1 MFTSFGYIYNTE
13 NSPFLMEFYFTRPCI
28 DGAAAKGTHPIR
40 ASESQCLNKFD
51 DLRLELES
59 ILITLLLS

>member
-1 MFTSFGYIYNTE
+1 
-13 NSPFLMEFYFTRPCI
+13 MEFYFTRPCI

-40 ASESQCLNKFD
+40 ASKSQCPNMFD

-59 ILITLLLS
+59 TLITLLLS